1 MLRLVEGREFWPS
14 VGGYRQRGA
23 LDTLGEMG
31 QYFMVEEMNFV
42 AKLQPNILQEFKQ
55 QYCKS

>member
-1 MLRLVEGREFWPS
+1 MLRLVEGGSFSLPLA
-14 VGGYRQRGA
+14 GIARGV

-42 AKLQPNILQEFKQ
+42 AKLQPNMLQEFKQ